1 MRSWPKSRDS
11 SANAFDTGLAQNWP
25 VFAFAARTAFS
36 EGTTMVV
43 NTKTYETANGL
54 VEGVQ
59 TKWAGFNI
67 LLVTGSK
74 GFLACPAIDVD
85 ACEGYGVAAAIVEST
100 PDNPIG
106 TLERFPDR
114 KVTKAN
120 AKAQALGIKEGTD
133 VTDAFALIA

>member
-1 MRSWPKSRDS
+1 MQVYS
-11 SANAFDTGLAQNWP
+11 
-25 VFAFAARTAFS
+25 
-36 EGTTMVV
+36 
-43 NTKTYETANGL
+43 KTYQTPNGL

-59 TKWAGFNI
+59 AKWEGFNI

-114 KVTKAN
+114 RIIKAN
-120 AKAQALGIKEGTD
+120 AKANSLGIKEGMN
-133 VTDAFALIA
+133 VVDAFALIA

>member
-1 MRSWPKSRDS
+1 ME
-11 SANAFDTGLAQNWP
+11 
-25 VFAFAARTAFS
+25 VY
-36 EGTTMVV
+36 
-43 NTKTYETANGL
+43 TKTYQTPNGL

-59 TKWAGFNI
+59 TKWSGFNI

-120 AKAQALGIKEGTD
+120 AKAKALGVEEGMD
-133 VTDAFALIA
+133 VADAFALIA

>member
-1 MRSWPKSRDS
+1 ME
-11 SANAFDTGLAQNWP
+11 
-25 VFAFAARTAFS
+25 VH
-36 EGTTMVV
+36 
-43 NTKTYETANGL
+43 TKTYVTPNGL

-59 TKWAGFNI
+59 AKWAGFNV

-74 GFLACPAIDVD
+74 GFLACPAIDVE
-85 ACEGYGVAAAIVEST
+85 ACQRYGVAAAVVEST

-106 TLERFPDR
+106 TLERFSSR

-120 AKAQALGIKEGTD
+120 EKAKTLGITEEMN

>member
-1 MRSWPKSRDS
+1 M
-11 SANAFDTGLAQNWP
+11 
-25 VFAFAARTAFS
+25 
-36 EGTTMVV
+36 EIY
-43 NTKTYETANGL
+43 TKTFQTPKGR

-59 TKWAGFNI
+59 TKWQGFSV

-85 ACEGYGVAAAIVEST
+85 ASERYGVAAALVESS

-106 TLERFPDR
+106 TLERFPNR
-114 KVTKAN
+114 KITKVN
-120 AKAQALGIKEGTD
+120 AKARALGIKEGMP

>member
-1 MRSWPKSRDS
+1 M
-11 SANAFDTGLAQNWP
+11 Q
-25 VFAFAARTAFS
+25 VH
-36 EGTTMVV
+36 
-43 NTKTYETANGL
+43 TKTFQTPNGI

-67 LLVTGSK
+67 LLVTGYK

-85 ACEGYGVAAAIVEST
+85 ACQRYGVAAAIVEST

-120 AKAQALGIKEGTD
+120 AKARTLGIKEGMT
-133 VTDAFALIA
+133 VSDAFALIA

>member
-1 MRSWPKSRDS
+1 ME
-11 SANAFDTGLAQNWP
+11 
-25 VFAFAARTAFS
+25 VY
-36 EGTTMVV
+36 
-43 NTKTYETANGL
+43 TKTFQTPKGL

-67 LLVTGSK
+67 LLVTGPR

-85 ACEGYGVAAAIVEST
+85 ACQRYGVAAALVEST

-114 KVTKAN
+114 KVTKVN
-120 AKAQALGIKEGTD
+120 TKAEELGVTEGMN
-133 VTDAFALIA
+133 VADAFALIA

>member
-1 MRSWPKSRDS
+1 ME
-11 SANAFDTGLAQNWP
+11 
-25 VFAFAARTAFS
+25 VH
-36 EGTTMVV
+36 
-43 NTKTYETANGL
+43 TKTFETKNGP

-59 TKWAGFNI
+59 TKWGGFNI
-67 LLVTGSK
+67 LLAAGSK

-106 TLERFPDR
+106 TLERFANR

-120 AKAQALGIKEGTD
+120 TKAQALGIEEGME
-133 VTDAFALIA
+133 VEEAFGLIA

>member
-1 MRSWPKSRDS
+1 ME
-11 SANAFDTGLAQNWP
+11 
-25 VFAFAARTAFS
+25 VH
-36 EGTTMVV
+36 
-43 NTKTYETANGL
+43 TKTYQTLNGL

-74 GFLACPAIDVD
+74 GFLACPAIDVQ
-85 ACEGYGVAAAIVEST
+85 ACQRYGVAAAIVEST

-106 TLERFPDR
+106 TLDRFPNR

-120 AKAQALGIKEGTD
+120 EKAAQLGIKEGMN
-133 VTDAFALIA
+133 VADAFALIA

>member
-1 MRSWPKSRDS
+1 MK
-11 SANAFDTGLAQNWP
+11 
-25 VFAFAARTAFS
+25 VY
-36 EGTTMVV
+36 
-43 NTKTYETANGL
+43 TKTFQTPNGI

-67 LLVTGSK
+67 LLVAGSK
-74 GFLACPAIDVD
+74 GFLACPAIDVE
-85 ACEGYGVAAAIVEST
+85 ACEGYGVATAIVEST

-120 AKAQALGIKEGTD
+120 AKARALDIKEGMT
-133 VTDAFALIA
+133 VSDAFALIA